1 MSDLLLFVQLPQLD
15 NLVTGEHENL
25 YLAAAY
31 LEWAV
36 RRSPLT
42 AGLEIA
48 RLPAELDP
56 ASDNTLVAA
65 VIALNPRFIACTV
78 YLWNIERTLALM
90 RQVKQALPGVTVL
103 FGGPEM
109 ARRHPLLSKP
119 EAADIL
125 VIGEG
130 ERVLPAL
137 LNGLVHGRLPEFSCA
152 AVKRKRSYA
161 WGASVPGETTLA
173 RELPPPDWPGLAP
186 DARGMAYVETSR
198 GCPMHCTYCRYHQL
212 RRSLSLLEPAA
223 IAARVQA
230 LRDKGAREIRF
241 VDPTFNAHP
250 RFTDTLRR
258 LAALNKDRRLAFFAE
273 LRADRLSPE
282 QADLL
287 AAARFTDIEAGVQ
300 SLEPKVLKA
309 IGRPADSLK
318 TGAGIRMMAER
329 GIRVTMDLMVGLPFQ
344 TKADMDRALDWAL
357 TFPRSVNIQCMH
369 TLLLP
374 GTVLRRQAK
383 RWGIRSDAL
392 PPYAVQETPWMSRA
406 DLLAVENRLAASSRL
421 RADTPTARFIGS
433 SLPELFPHPV
443 LIPVP
448 WSSASSLPPGPALA
462 RQAWVFRGLG
472 LFEQAPRLAAVIRK
486 AIRHSPHTL
495 WQFVLEPETEEP
507 LDLLEALIRAIR
519 SQPPMI
525 VDRYA
530 SVSLRGLI
538 ASRRL
543 FIRLRRGRSY
553 DPDWVEAARDCL
565 ETAFF

>member
-36 RRSPLT
+36 QRSPLT
-42 AGLEIA
+42 ADLETA
-48 RLPAELDP
+48 RLPPELDL
-56 ASDNTLVAA
+56 ASDDILVKTI
-65 VIALNPRFIACTV
+65 VDRRPRFVACTV
-78 YLWNIERTLALM
+78 YLWNIERTLAIM
-90 RQVKQALPGVTVL
+90 RRVKRALPATTIL
-103 FGGPEM
+103 LGGPEL
-109 ARRHPLLSKP
+109 ARAHPLLARP
-119 EAADIL
+119 GPADIL

-130 ERVLPAL
+130 ERVLPAFL
-137 LNGLVHGRLPEFSCA
+137 QGLRGGALPEFACA
-152 AVKRKRSYA
+152 AVRRGRSYA
-161 WGASVPGETTLA
+161 WGKSVPEEISLA

-212 RRSLSLLEPAA
+212 RRTLSLLEPAA
-223 IAARVQA
+223 IAARVKA

-250 RFTDTLRR
+250 RFTETLRL
-258 LAALNKDRRLAFFAE
+258 LADVNRDRRLAFFAE
-273 LRADRLSPE
+273 LRADRLTAE

-300 SLEPKVLKA
+300 SLEPKVLEA
-309 IGRPADSLK
+309 IGRPSDPLK
-318 TGAGIRMMAER
+318 TGDGIRRMAAR
-329 GIRVTMDLMVGLPFQ
+329 GIRVTMDLMIGLPFQ
-344 TKADMDRALDWAL
+344 TRADVDRSLDWAL
-357 TFPRSVNIQCMH
+357 GFPRSVNIQCMH

-374 GTVLRRQAK
+374 GTILRRQAM
-383 RWGIRSDAL
+383 RWGIKADPL
-392 PPYAVQETPWMSRA
+392 PPYAVLETPWMSRA
-406 DLLAVENRLAASSRL
+406 DLLAVEDRLASEERL
-421 RADTPTARFIGS
+421 RTDTPTGRFVGR
-433 SLPELFPHPV
+433 SLPELFPKPV
-443 LIPVP
+443 IIPVP
-448 WSSASSLPPGPALA
+448 WPSDAVLPAGPRQA
-462 RQAWVFRGLG
+462 RQAWVFRGTG
-472 LFEQAPRLAAVIRK
+472 LFEHAPRLAALIGK

-507 LDLLEALIRAIR
+507 LDLLDTLADAIR
-519 SQPPMI
+519 SEPPMI

-543 FIRLRRGRSY
+543 FIRLQRGRAY
-553 DPDWVEAARDCL
+553 DPDWVRAARDCL
-565 ETAFF
+565 EASFF